1 MDSSEIGKQQS
12 EVNDANWRINNMNE
26 FSHLDSKGD
35 VKMVDVTDKTATE
48 RMAKA
53 EGKIHL
59 QQATIALIQDDSI
72 PKGNVLTT
80 AKIAGIQSAKKTAEI
95 IPMCHQLNL
104 SFVDMEFELGRELV
118 IIRSIVKTREATGV
132 EMEALTAVSTAAL
145 TMYDMCKAVDKT
157 MTIGAIKL
165 VEKIGGKSDH
175 AVEYRPSVGIITMSD
190 SISAD
195 KSEDKS
201 GPILVKGFA
210 DSGCKADHQKVLPDG
225 TEELIPMIE
234 SWIKDGVE
242 LIITTGGTGLGP
254 RDLTIQLV
262 ENKFDSKLPGIEQA
276 LHAYGRGKVK
286 TAMLSRLTAG
296 VINGAIVICLPGST
310 GAVKDALKVLIPTI
324 FHSFHM
330 MKGEKH

>member
-1 MDSSEIGKQQS
+1 
-12 EVNDANWRINNMNE
+12 MNE

-48 RMAKA
+48 RRAKA

-59 QQATIALIQDDSI
+59 QQATISLIQDDSI

-225 TEELIPMIE
+225 SEELIPTIE

-254 RDLTIQLV
+254 RDLTLQLV